1 MDHMENKEDL
11 NMVRTLERDL
21 DGVLADALAY
31 GRQYLGQGRVADY
44 IPALA
49 QADARQLG
57 ITVLSRDG
65 LYHSAGDWE
74 QMFTMQSVAKALLL
88 VYALLELGHEKVFS
102 RVGVEP
108 TGDSFNSI
116 VKLETRQQKP
126 LNPFINAGAIAV
138 VDLLLEK
145 GHTFQ
150 DFKGFL
156 EEILDRDL
164 EVDETVYQSELE
176 TGDLNRSLAY
186 FMKDDNVLK
195 GSVDETLEVYF
206 RMCSLLCD
214 TRDLARFGLL
224 LANDGIDCFND
235 RVVLDAYNAALVK
248 TLMVTCGMYDRSG
261 EFAIKVGLP
270 SKSGVSGGILSLVQS
285 RCGIGIY
292 SPELDENGN
301 SLASSK
307 ALEYLSWTEDLHY
320 FKGERGSIQ

>member
-1 MDHMENKEDL
+1 MTKTPTEDPARAQRIL
-11 NMVRTLERDL
+11 KAIGESL
-21 DGVLADALAY
+21 DYAKSY
-31 GRQYLGQGRVADY
+31 IGQGKIADY
-44 IPALA
+44 IPALSL
-49 QADARQLG
+49 ADPTKLG
-57 ITVLSRDG
+57 LTIMTLDG
-65 LYHSAGDWE
+65 KSYCGGDTE
-74 QMFTMQSVAKALLL
+74 TRFTLQSVVKVMLL
-88 VYALLELGHEKVFS
+88 VYTLREFGQGNVLS

-292 SPELDENGN
+292 SPGLDENGN

>member
-1 MDHMENKEDL
+1 MTKTHTEDPARAQRIL
-11 NMVRTLERDL
+11 KAIGESL
-21 DGVLADALAY
+21 DY
-31 GRQYLGQGRVADY
+31 GKSYIGQGKIADY
-44 IPALA
+44 IPALTL
-49 QADARQLG
+49 ADPTKLG
-57 ITVLSRDG
+57 LTIMTLDG
-65 LYHSAGDWE
+65 KSYCGGDTE
-74 QMFTMQSVAKALLL
+74 TRFTLQSVVKVMLL
-88 VYALLELGHEKVFS
+88 VYTLREFGQGNVLS